1 MSKNNN
7 GESGWLGWVGFAS
20 IMLLL
25 MGVFSFLAG
34 FVALFKD
41 TVVYGANG
49 ATWVLSYTQ
58 WGWVHML
65 AGLLALLAATSLASG
80 HMYGRI
86 IAIMVALVSAVVNMA
101 FIPVY
106 PFWSIMV
113 VVIDVMVIYA
123 VAVHA
128 GELKE

>member
-1 MSKNNN
+1 MSKSNND
-7 GESGWLGWVGFAS
+7 GSGWLGWVGFAS

-25 MGVFSFLAG
+25 MGSFSLLAG

-41 TVVYGANG
+41 TVVYGASG
-49 ATWVLSYTQ
+49 VTWVLSYTQ
-58 WGWVHML
+58 WGWIHIL
-65 AGLLALLAATSLASG
+65 AGVLAILAATSLASG

-86 IAIMVALVSAVVNMA
+86 IAIMVALLSALVNMA

-113 VVIDVMVIYA
+113 IVIDVMVVYA

>member
-1 MSKNNN
+1 MSKNNE
-7 GESGWLGWVGFAS
+7 GGSGWLGWVGFAS

-25 MGVFSFLAG
+25 MGAFSALAG

-41 TVVYGANG
+41 TVVYGASG
-49 ATWVLSYTQ
+49 AVWVLSYTQ
-58 WGWVHML
+58 WGWVHII
-65 AGLLALLAATSLASG
+65 AGLLAILAATSLASG
-80 HMYGRI
+80 HMYGRV
-86 IAIMVALVSAVVNMA
+86 IAILVALLSAIVNMA

-113 VVIDVMVIYA
+113 IAIDVMVIYA
-123 VAVHA
+123 VSVHA